1 MNSIARILIVEDDDD
16 TADYVSELLAD
27 AGYDARRA
35 PNGMAG
41 LEYLRV
47 HGPPKMILL
56 DLNMPVMDGRKMMRA
71 LQAEPK
77 WRRIPVVLLTADP
90 RAKDRAVELHAA
102 GYLKKPFADL
112 DLFTMIDSALRYPS

>member
-1 MNSIARILIVEDDDD
+1 LIVEDDED
-16 TADYVSELLAD
+16 TAHYVSELLVD
-27 AGYDARRA
+27 AGYDASLA
-35 PNGMAG
+35 ANGVDG
-41 LEYLRV
+41 LEYLRT
-47 HGPPKMILL
+47 HGPPRMILL
-56 DLNMPVMDGRKMMRA
+56 DLNMPVMDGKKMMRA

-112 DLFTMIDSALRYPS
+112 DLFAMIDSTLRSPS

>member
-1 MNSIARILIVEDDDD
+1 MTPTARILIVEDDDD

-27 AGYDARRA
+27 AGYDACRA
-35 PNGMAG
+35 ANGVAG
-41 LEYLRV
+41 LEYLRE
-47 HGPPKMILL
+47 HGAPKMILL
-56 DLNMPVMDGRKMMRA
+56 DLNMPVMDGKRMMRA

-102 GYLKKPFADL
+102 GYVKKPFADP
-112 DLFTMIDSALRYPS
+112 DLFAMIDSALRFPS